1 MNARHMSFLERFRPT
16 ILEGQ
21 SRTRIILVILML
33 ILLLVMLV
41 RFLTDLY
48 AGYEKSL
55 QNEIDIRLTE
65 FNNMNRL
72 IINGER
78 YQKEHVALSTFEN
91 EYTDSRLIRASTP
104 SLAEA
109 QFQNL
114 INDIAEES
122 NLNVQSLRVLPRT
135 NQGNITSLKIGI
147 NCRGEIQAI
156 KNFLHKAE
164 NHDKFVFIDRMEIRI
179 ISQREQRYFNFNA
192 QLIAWTRP

>member
-1 MNARHMSFLERFRPT
+1 MNAGYFGSLERFRPK
-16 ILEGQ
+16 ILEGR
-21 SRTRIILVILML
+21 SRTRTILILVML
-33 ILLLVMLV
+33 VLLLATLV

-55 QNEIDIRLTE
+55 QNEVDIRMTQ
-65 FNNMNRL
+65 FNNMSRL
-72 IINGER
+72 IVDGER
-78 YQKEHVALSTFEN
+78 YQKEHAALSHFEN
-91 EYTDSRLIRASTP
+91 EYIDSRLIRATTP

-114 INDIAEES
+114 INDMAKES

-135 NQGNITSLKIGI
+135 SQGNITSLKIGI
-147 NCRGEIQAI
+147 NCRGEIEAI
-156 KNFLHKAE
+156 KNFLHKAA
-164 NHDKFVFIDRMEIRI
+164 NHDKFVFIDQMEIRI